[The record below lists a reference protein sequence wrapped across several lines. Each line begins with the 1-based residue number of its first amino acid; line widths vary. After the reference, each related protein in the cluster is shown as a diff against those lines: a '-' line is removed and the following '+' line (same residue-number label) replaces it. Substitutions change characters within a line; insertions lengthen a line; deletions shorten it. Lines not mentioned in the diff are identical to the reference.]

1 MFSRF
6 CLTLAACAMAAT
18 WTAGNARAADDSAHA
33 KKLASSEM
41 IFRSSD
47 LSGMIVYNRDDMTVK
62 LGSLNNLVINAH
74 TGQVLFGVLNT
85 GFGGKLIP
93 VPWGAFQLQVD
104 AKEHK
109 SWLTLNK
116 TSDEL
121 KNSPTIEKN
130 NAVDMADTKWLQSLN
145 TFFGVHTVNRPV
157 MEEKKQPGHLTTN
170 QMIFRSSDLQGMKVY
185 NHSDETMK
193 LGSVS
198 DLIVDARTGLIMYGI
213 LDTGFGGTYIAGPW
227 SAFQLKED
235 VKNNKSCLT
244 LNKTSDELK
253 NAPTIDKSH
262 MPDFTDMKWK
272 KTVDDFFGV
281 STVVRPSESN
291 R

>member
-1 MFSRF
+1 
-6 CLTLAACAMAAT
+6 LTLAACAVAAT
-18 WTAGNARAADDSAHA
+18 WTVGNAWAVDDPAGTG
-33 KKLASSEM
+33 KLASSEM
-41 IFRSSD
+41 IYRSSD
-47 LSGMIVYNRDDMTVK
+47 LSGMNVHNRADTTVK
-62 LGSLNNLVINAH
+62 LGSLNNLIINAH

-93 VPWGAFQLQVD
+93 VPWGALQLQVD

-130 NAVDMADTKWLQSLN
+130 SPVDMADTKWLQSLN
-145 TFFGVHTVNRPV
+145 TFFGVRTVAKPV
-157 MEEKKQPGHLTTN
+157 DAQPGQLTTN
-170 QMIFRSSDLQGMKVY
+170 QMIFRSSDLHGMKVY
-185 NHSDETMK
+185 NHGDETMK

-198 DLIVDARTGLIMYGI
+198 DLIVDARTGQVMYGI

-227 SAFQLKED
+227 STFQLKVDE
-235 VKNNKSCLT
+235 KNNKSCLT
-244 LNKTSDELK
+244 VNKTSDELK
-253 NAPTIDKSH
+253 NAPTIDKAH
-262 MPDFTDMKWK
+262 MPDFTDAKWRQ
-272 KTVDDFFGV
+272 TVDDFFGAR
-281 STVVRPSESN
+281 TVARPPETN

>member
-18 WTAGNARAADDSAHA
+18 WAVSNARAADNPADA
-33 KKLASSEM
+33 KKIAASEK

-47 LSGMIVYNRDDMTVK
+47 LSEMIVYNRADTTVK

-93 VPWGAFQLQVD
+93 VPWGALQLQED

-130 NAVDMADTKWLQSLN
+130 NAVDMADTKWLESLN
-145 TFFGVHTVNRPV
+145 TYFGVRTVNRPV
-157 MEEKKQPGHLTTN
+157 VEKQPGQLTIN
-170 QMIFRSSDLQGMKVY
+170 QMIFRSSDLHGMKVY
-185 NHSDETMK
+185 NHSDETLK

-198 DLIVDARTGLIMYGI
+198 DLIVDARTGQVMYGI
-213 LDTGFGGTYIAGPW
+213 LDTGFGGTLIAGPW
-227 SAFQLKED
+227 SVFQLKED
-235 VKNNKSCLT
+235 VKNNKSCLM
-244 LNKTSDELK
+244 LNKTSEELK
-253 NAPTIDKSH
+253 NAPTIDKAH
-262 MPDFTDMKWK
+262 MPDFTDAKWK

-281 STVVRPSESN
+281 STVAQPPATN

>member
-18 WTAGNARAADDSAHA
+18 WTVGNALAADDSADA

-47 LSGMIVYNRDDMTVK
+47 LSGMNVHNRADTTVK
-62 LGSLNNLVINAH
+62 LGSLNNLIINAH

-93 VPWGAFQLQVD
+93 VPWGALQLQVD

-130 NAVDMADTKWLQSLN
+130 NAVDMADTKWLQSLD
-145 TFFGVHTVNRPV
+145 TFFGVRTVAKPI
-157 MEEKKQPGHLTTN
+157 ETQSQPGQLTTN
-170 QMIFRSSDLQGMKVY
+170 QMIFRTSDLQGMKVY

-198 DLIVDARTGLIMYGI
+198 DLIVDARTGQVMYGI
-213 LDTGFGGTYIAGPW
+213 LDTGFGGTLIAGPW
-227 SAFQLKED
+227 STFQLKED
-235 VKNNKSCLT
+235 VKNNKSCLM

-253 NAPTIDKSH
+253 NAPTIDKAH
-262 MPDFTDMKWK
+262 MPDFTDAKWK

-281 STVVRPSESN
+281 RPVARPPETN